1 MRVVLQRVSRAGVSI
16 EGSKTASIGRGLL
29 LLVGIGPEDGPEEVD
44 AAVDRISGLR
54 IFSDESGKMNLSL
67 SDIAGE
73 ILVVSQ
79 FTLYGDLA
87 RGRRPSF
94 SGAADPEHAAPLIER
109 MMEGFRRTG
118 TRVSSGVFGA
128 KMSVELVNDGPV
140 TFSMEFRDG
149 ALVVSGHP

>member
-1 MRVVLQRVSRAGVSI
+1 MRVVLQRVARAGVSI
-16 EGSKTASIGRGLL
+16 GDSEVASIGPGLL
-29 LLVGIGPEDGPEEVD
+29 LLVGIAPEDGPEEVD

-54 IFSDESGKMNLSL
+54 IFSDEEGKMNLSI
-67 SDIAGE
+67 SDVEGE

-79 FTLYGDLA
+79 FTLYGDLT

-94 SGAADPEHAAPLIER
+94 SGAAAPEHAEPVLDQMLDR
-109 MMEGFRRTG
+109 FRQAG
-118 TRVSSGVFGA
+118 LSVSSGVFGA

-149 ALVVSGHP
+149 TLADSAHP

>member
-16 EGSKTASIGRGLL
+16 DGSKTASIGRGLL

-44 AAVDRISGLR
+44 AAVGRISGLR
-54 IFSDESGKMNLSL
+54 IFSDEEGKMNLSIV
-67 SDIAGE
+67 DVAGE

-94 SGAADPEHAAPLIER
+94 SGAAAPEHAEPLIER
-109 MMEGFRRTG
+109 LVEGFRSMG
-118 TRVSSGVFGA
+118 MSVSDGEFGA
-128 KMSVELVNDGPV
+128 KMSVELVNEGPV

-149 ALVVSGHP
+149 ALVDSGHP

>member
-16 EGSKTASIGRGLL
+16 EGSKTVSIGRGLL
-29 LLVGIGPEDGPEEVD
+29 LLVGIGPEDRPEEID

-54 IFSDESGKMNLSL
+54 IFSDEGGKMNLSI
-67 SDIAGE
+67 SDVAGE

-94 SGAADPEHAAPLIER
+94 SGAAAPEQAAPLIDR
-109 MMEGFRRTG
+109 LVEGFRRAG
-118 TRVSSGVFGA
+118 LGVSSGEFGA
-128 KMSVELVNDGPV
+128 KMSVGLVNDGPV

-149 ALVVSGHP
+149 ALVDSGHP

>member
-1 MRVVLQRVSRAGVSI
+1 MRVVLQRVARAGVSI
-16 EGSKTASIGRGLL
+16 GDSQVASTGPGLL
-29 LLVGIGPEDGPEEVD
+29 LLVGIAPEDGPEEVD

-54 IFSDESGKMNLSL
+54 IFSDEEEKMNLSIF
-67 SDIAGE
+67 DVEGE

-79 FTLYGDLA
+79 FTLYGHLA

-94 SGAADPEHAAPLIER
+94 SGAAAPEHAEPLIDR
-109 MMEGFRRTG
+109 MLDRFRQAG
-118 TRVSSGVFGA
+118 LRVSSGVFGA

-149 ALVVSGHP
+149 ALADSAHP